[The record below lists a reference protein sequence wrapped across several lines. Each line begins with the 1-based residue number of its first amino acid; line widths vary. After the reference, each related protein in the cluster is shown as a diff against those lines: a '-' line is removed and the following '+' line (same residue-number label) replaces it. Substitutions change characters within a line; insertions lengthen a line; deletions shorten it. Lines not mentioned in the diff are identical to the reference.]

1 MTSESLLIN
10 ASFPQVKTTTEN
22 EIININDSPA
32 TSLVITNVTE
42 SSDNKSS
49 SVSTQ
54 TSAVMTSL
62 SSSSTISSTSSS
74 TSSSFSTNNPV
85 IIVTPSHTSYIQTVQ
100 MSEIQPTLVTQ
111 GFV

>member
-49 SVSTQ
+49 FSTQ

-62 SSSSTISSTSSS
+62 SSSLTISSTSSS
-74 TSSSFSTNNPV
+74 TSSSFSTNTPV

>member
-22 EIININDSPA
+22 EIISTNDSPA
-32 TSLVITNVTE
+32 TRLVITNVTE

-49 SVSTQ
+49 VSTSQ
-54 TSAVMTSL
+54 TSLMTSL

-74 TSSSFSTNNPV
+74 TSLVSTNNPV
-85 IIVTPSHTSYIQTVQ
+85 IIVTPSHTSYVQTVQ
-100 MSEIQPTLVTQ
+100 MSEIQPTQ